1 MEFPEDKSWI
11 EGDGNQD
18 VISVDLSLGEGG
30 LDDSDM
36 INRTAPFRRALDWSR
51 ERDGMIS
58 WKEHQSKLD
67 ALRRQCGNQI
77 RKEEA
82 KFKSE
87 KAVLTQRLDLY
98 QSQIRDLQ
106 ER

>member
-36 INRTAPFRRALDWSR
+36 INRTAPFRRALD
-51 ERDGMIS
+51 
-58 WKEHQSKLD
+58 
-67 ALRRQCGNQI
+67 
-77 RKEEA
+77 
-82 KFKSE
+82 
-87 KAVLTQRLDLY
+87 
-98 QSQIRDLQ
+98 
-106 ER
+106 